1 MERLFSPWRSKYIES
16 FSAKSEGGDEC
27 VFCSAIQAKDDEQ
40 RLIVHRGSHSFAI
53 MNLYPYNSGH
63 LMIVPNRHLA
73 SITDLSDEETLEIM
87 KITKKLIKAVQHIMK
102 PDGFNYGLNSGR
114 SAGAGIDQH
123 IHFHLVPRWHGDTNF
138 MPILFDTKIVS
149 EDLKAT
155 WSKLSNYFKTV

>member
-16 FSAKSEGGDEC
+16 FSSKSDETVEC
-27 VFCSAIQAKDDEQ
+27 VLCSARQANNDEQ
-40 RLIVHRGSHSFAI
+40 RLIVYRGTHSFAI

-63 LMIVPNRHLA
+63 LMIVPNRHIP

-87 KITKKLIKAVQHIMK
+87 NITKLLIKALQYIMK

-114 SAGAGIDQH
+114 SAGAGIEKH

-138 MPILFDTKIVS
+138 MPILSDTKIVS
-149 EDLKAT
+149 EDLRDT
-155 WSKLSNYFKTV
+155 WFKLTSYLKSF